1 MWNIE
6 RVLRLANSSLRRCS
20 VHLHNELFRFLRA
33 LTEHTKAVCKFMV
46 IVRLFQLRTISLHHL
61 LWTSASIDWEC
72 EFEDPKKIDNKII
85 AQRLP
90 WTRYAANSSNSVEV
104 PDFKRKPNF
113 HYMKNLQKT
122 CLSFVQ
128 IIHYQKCNRI
138 PNFAKHWQG
147 AVISI
152 FQNCNFSVSKMN
164 RSICFYW
171 LFHFSGWFF
180 SWLNMLLC
188 RYNVLLLLKRRRK
201 NNSSWVWITH

>member
-1 MWNIE
+1 MIHKQKPNGSEFNFCVCGRTTIKYISLCSFFLCTLSHIILWIDRMRMTEKKTRERHWVIWSEWAIFWCLIHWTHSKFMWNIE

-20 VHLHNELFRFLRA
+20 VRLHNELFRFLRA

-104 PDFKRKPNF
+104 PDFKR
-113 HYMKNLQKT
+113 
-122 CLSFVQ
+122 
-128 IIHYQKCNRI
+128 
-138 PNFAKHWQG
+138 
-147 AVISI
+147 
-152 FQNCNFSVSKMN
+152 
-164 RSICFYW
+164 
-171 LFHFSGWFF
+171 
-180 SWLNMLLC
+180 
-188 RYNVLLLLKRRRK
+188 
-201 NNSSWVWITH
+201 